1 MKLTSA
7 ENNKPNSK
15 SKKHEDPLKI
25 SQMPAT
31 SKPKVTNLKLDHI

>member
-1 MKLTSA
+1 MKLTSG

-15 SKKHEDPLKI
+15 GKNNEDPLKI

-31 SKPKVTNLKLDHI
+31 SKLKVTNLKLDHI